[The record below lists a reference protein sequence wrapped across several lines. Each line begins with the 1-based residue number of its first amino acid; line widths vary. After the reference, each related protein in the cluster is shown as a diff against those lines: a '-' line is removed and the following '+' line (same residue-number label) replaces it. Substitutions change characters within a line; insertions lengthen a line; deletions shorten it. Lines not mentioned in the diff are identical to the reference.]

1 MGIGQ
6 AELFKVLGV
15 ESRIQIIELLKQKGA
30 LGVNDLSKALGITP
44 SAVSQHLKVLKHAG
58 LVRSERKG
66 YWIPYE
72 VDAEALEQCQ
82 ELLTKVCSCG
92 CKGSGKFREAE
103 LEKAKD
109 KLALLNKW
117 EGELQKELSAV
128 RCQIEELK
136 KQQ

>member
-1 MGIGQ
+1 
-6 AELFKVLGV
+6 
-15 ESRIQIIELLKQKGA
+15 
-30 LGVNDLSKALGITP
+30 
-44 SAVSQHLKVLKHAG
+44 